1 MHRLALTV
9 AGAAQAWRQQ
19 PRTCFPFILGGGKPP
34 RHLKARIIYAR
45 AAVEDRGARLT
56 VRTPPPIVAAMHA
69 ELETLEAKIRQVAE
83 LCHNLRRDNIALRQ
97 QLLATQQDN
106 KQLTT
111 RLDAA
116 KTRLHAILETLPED
130 V

>member
-9 AGAAQAWRQQ
+9 AGAAQALRKIAHLFPVY
-19 PRTCFPFILGGGKPP
+19 PRRRNVASAPEAAHYSRAGAAGAPIDPP
-34 RHLKARIIYAR
+34 H
-45 AAVEDRGARLT
+45 GAPYSR
-56 VRTPPPIVAAMHA
+56 AMHA
-69 ELETLEAKIRQVAE
+69 ELDTLEAKIRQVAE
-83 LCHNLRRDNIALRQ
+83 LCQTLRNENIALRQ
-97 QLLATQQDN
+97 QLLTAQQDT

-116 KTRLHAILETLPED
+116 KTRLQALLETLPED